1 MHKYLRAVG
10 FSDFRKRDLEILLD
24 EIIEHPEMMRVTRD
38 SEENEFAEL
47 SREFAP
53 NIGITVR
60 GIFDDNDKFEI
71 DYTYDTDKTTKSVNN
86 VNKPSVRKVV
96 IDEQG
101 NMINNIDDTFT
112 FGLYNSDYK
121 LVSTVFDKMDLEFME
136 LSKFEVSSLVYP
148 NSNNLYSC
156 VC

>member
-71 DYTYDTDKTTKSVNN
+71 DYYYPFLKFKSTQ
-86 VNKPSVRKVV
+86 RKNPMQVYV
-96 IDEQG
+96 MRLI
-101 NMINNIDDTFT
+101 
-112 FGLYNSDYK
+112 
-121 LVSTVFDKMDLEFME
+121 LE
-136 LSKFEVSSLVYP
+136 
-148 NSNNLYSC
+148 
-156 VC
+156 